1 MSVVYL
7 IRNLING
14 KVYVGQTTLT
24 LRDRWNCH
32 LSAARNTS
40 KPSYFQRAIK
50 KYGADNFSIE
60 VLIETDYETVNQLET
75 FYIQKL
81 DSTNHERGYN
91 IQAGGRDGEIGG
103 GRPVGIPVT
112 QEHRDKLRRAHL
124 GKTHSAEHN
133 QHVSE
138 SLMGDK
144 NLHFGSS
151 WMHKDKEEKLVS
163 KDAQASF
170 AQSGWELGR
179 PSAVTQANEMRKKL
193 VWTPELRAEAAQR
206 ARNQRQN
213 RGESGRFQ
221 CS

>member
-81 DSTNHERGYN
+81 DSPIMRG
-91 IQAGGRDGEIGG
+91 G
-103 GRPVGIPVT
+103 T
-112 QEHRDKLRRAHL
+112 TFK
-124 GKTHSAEHN
+124 
-133 QHVSE
+133 
-138 SLMGDK
+138 
-144 NLHFGSS
+144 
-151 WMHKDKEEKLVS
+151 
-163 KDAQASF
+163 
-170 AQSGWELGR
+170 
-179 PSAVTQANEMRKKL
+179 
-193 VWTPELRAEAAQR
+193 
-206 ARNQRQN
+206 
-213 RGESGRFQ
+213 RGEGMGK
-221 CS
+221 